1 MASKK
6 KLLIYAHYYYPD
18 VASTGQILTELAEG
32 LSGDYQVTVICTVP
46 SYTGSIEER
55 YKKQKF
61 YRENINGIDVLR
73 IRVPEFDKNKPLSRI
88 RNILSYFFSAI
99 KATSL
104 VGDQDYIY
112 AISQP
117 PILGGVLGIIG
128 KKAKKAKLIYN
139 IQDFNPEQMIAVSF
153 VKTWIARKIM
163 MRVDKHSCRKS
174 DKIVVV
180 GRDMVETLKRRF
192 GNNVPSYTYINNWIN
207 EKEIIPLDE
216 DDKRVQQ
223 FKKEHGLDDK
233 FVIMYS
239 GNIGLYYDLLELERV
254 IASFKDQKDVVFAF
268 VGQGSVLT
276 DMEKYKQDNDL
287 DNIVFIPYQAKE
299 DLVYSLNA
307 ADVHFVVNA
316 KGIKGVSVP
325 SKIYGVMAAAKPV
338 LGILEEATEARM
350 IIEESGCGRVVNPGD
365 YKAIT
370 ETIQYY
376 IDNKNSQELADMGN
390 EGRRYLEAHL
400 TKDTSLEKY
409 AEVLSAL

>member
-1 MASKK
+1 MK

-32 LSGDYQVTVICTVP
+32 LSGEYQVTVICTVP
-46 SYTGSIEER
+46 SYTGTIEER

-61 YRENINGIDVLR
+61 YRENINGVDVLR
-73 IRVPEFDKNKPLSRI
+73 IRVPEFDKNNPVSRI

-99 KATSL
+99 KATRL

-128 KKAKKAKLIYN
+128 KKAKKARLIYN

-153 VKTWIARKIM
+153 VKTWIAKKIM
-163 MRVDKHSCRKS
+163 MRVDKRSCRKA

-180 GRDMVETLKRRF
+180 GRDMVETLKHRF
-192 GNNVPSYTYINNWIN
+192 GNNVPPYTYINNWIN
-207 EKEIIPLDE
+207 EKEIIPLSE
-216 DDKRVQQ
+216 DDGRVQQ
-223 FKKEHGLDDK
+223 FKKEHGLDGK

-276 DMEKYKQDNDL
+276 DMEKYKRDNNL

-307 ADVHFVVNA
+307 ANVHFVVNA

-325 SKIYGVMAAAKPV
+325 SKIYGVMATAKPV
-338 LGILEEATEARM
+338 IGILDEGTEARM
-350 IIEESGCGRVVNPGD
+350 IIEESGCGKVANPGD
-365 YKAIT
+365 YKAIA

-376 IDNKNSQELADMGN
+376 IDNKYSRELVDMGN
-390 EGRRYLEAHL
+390 AGRNYLEAHL

-409 AEVLSAL
+409 AEVLSTL

>member
-1 MASKK
+1 MK

-55 YKKQKF
+55 YKKHKF

-180 GRDMVETLKRRF
+180 GRDMVETLKHRF

-207 EKEIIPLDE
+207 EKEIIPLSE
-216 DDKRVQQ
+216 DDGRVQQ
-223 FKKEHGLDDK
+223 FKKEHGLDGK

-254 IASFKDQKDVVFAF
+254 IASFKNQKDVVFAF

-276 DMEKYKQDNDL
+276 DMEKYKRDNNL

-338 LGILEEATEARM
+338 LGILEEGTEAKM
-350 IIEESGCGRVVNPGD
+350 IIEESECGKVVNPGD
-365 YKAIT
+365 YSAIT
-370 ETIQYY
+370 DAIQYY
-376 IDNKNSQELADMGN
+376 IDNRDSQELQNMGSA
-390 EGRRYLEAHL
+390 GRKYLEERL
-400 TKDTSLEKY
+400 TKSSSIDKY
-409 AEVLSAL
+409 AEVLASL

>member
-1 MASKK
+1 MK

-180 GRDMVETLKRRF
+180 GRDMVETLKHRF

-276 DMEKYKQDNDL
+276 DMEKYKQDNNL

-325 SKIYGVMAAAKPV
+325 SKIYGVMAVAKPV
-338 LGILEEATEARM
+338 LGILEDGTEAKM
-350 IIEESGCGRVVNPGD
+350 IVEESGSGRVVDPGD
-365 YKAIT
+365 YKAISDC
-370 ETIQYY
+370 IQYY
-376 IDNKNSQELADMGN
+376 IDHRNSQELQNMGLA
-390 EGRRYLEAHL
+390 GRKYLEERL
-400 TKDTSLEKY
+400 TKSSSIEKY
-409 AEVLSAL
+409 SEVLASL

>member
-1 MASKK
+1 MK

-99 KATSL
+99 KATRL

-180 GRDMVETLKRRF
+180 GRDMVETLKHRF

-254 IASFKDQKDVVFAF
+254 IASFKEQKDVVFAF

-338 LGILEEATEARM
+338 LGILEDGTEAKM
-350 IIEESGCGRVVNPGD
+350 IVEESGSGRVVDPGD
-365 YKAIT
+365 YKAISDC
-370 ETIQYY
+370 IQYY
-376 IDNKNSQELADMGN
+376 IDHRNSQELQNMGLA
-390 EGRRYLEAHL
+390 GRKYLEERL
-400 TKDTSLEKY
+400 TKSSSIEKY
-409 AEVLSAL
+409 SEVLASL

>member
-223 FKKEHGLDDK
+223 FKKEHGLDNK